1 MKDNCPMGAECSPL
15 APYNQSDPKPVK
27 VDCCV
32 SYSLSKSMPVNVT
45 NYNIS
50 EGYESEVDDEGHRY
64 CNKIQE
70 NDFDDTNFIEE
81 FKNDDEAIGIPTL
94 LIELR
99 TLCQEAID
107 SYKATMD
114 IITQV
119 SSNENIK
126 SMKKKIKHYELLI
139 KASEGWIVDDLDVCQ
154 E

>member
-1 MKDNCPMGAECSPL
+1 MGAECSPL

-70 NDFDDTNFIEE
+70 NDFDNTNFFEE

-94 LIELR
+94 LKELR
-99 TLCQEAID
+99 TLCKEAID

>member
-1 MKDNCPMGAECSPL
+1 MGAEYNSSCPW
-15 APYNQSDPKPVK
+15 NQSDPKPVE

-32 SYSLSKSMPVNVT
+32 SYSLSKSMPVKVT
-45 NYNIS
+45 DYKVS
-50 EGYESEVDDEGHRY
+50 EEYESEVDDEGHRY

-70 NDFDDTNFIEE
+70 NDFDNTNFFEE

-94 LIELR
+94 LKELR
-99 TLCQEAID
+99 TLCQETID

-114 IITQV
+114 IITQD
-119 SSNENIK
+119 SSDENIK

>member
-1 MKDNCPMGAECSPL
+1 MGADNDPN

-45 NYNIS
+45 NYSIS
-50 EGYESEVDDEGHRY
+50 EEYESEVDDEGHRY

-70 NDFDDTNFIEE
+70 NDFDDTNFFEE
-81 FKNDDEAIGIPTL
+81 FKNDDDALGIPIL
-94 LIELR
+94 LRELQN
-99 TLCQEAID
+99 LC
-107 SYKATMD
+107 K
-114 IITQV
+114 
-119 SSNENIK
+119 ENIEVRK
-126 SMKKKIKHYELLI
+126 RQIEITKNVDGYEFIKILEKDIQHYELLI

>member
-1 MKDNCPMGAECSPL
+1 MGAECSPL

-45 NYNIS
+45 NYSIS

-81 FKNDDEAIGIPTL
+81 FKNDSDALGIPIL
-94 LIELR
+94 LRELQN
-99 TLCQEAID
+99 LC
-107 SYKATMD
+107 K
-114 IITQV
+114 
-119 SSNENIK
+119 ENIEVR
-126 SMKKKIKHYELLI
+126 KKQIEITKNVDGYEFIKILEKDIQHYELLI

>member
-1 MKDNCPMGAECSPL
+1 MGAECSPL
-15 APYNQSDPKPVK
+15 APYNQSDHKPVK

-94 LIELR
+94 LKELR